1 MKLRYTPA
9 AMLDLEQISEYIS
22 ETLMNPDAAK
32 NLIAR
37 IARDCGRLKEQPSLG
52 IALSRKTGREIEGY
66 CLISGKYMVIYDVD
80 EYISVQ
86 RVLDTRLD
94 YMRIL
99 FETEEPEEQ

>member
-1 MKLRYTPA
+1 MRLRYTPA
-9 AMLDLEQISEYIS
+9 AILDLEQISEYIS
-22 ETLMNPDAAK
+22 ETLMNPTAAQ
-32 NLIAR
+32 NIIAR
-37 IARDCGRLKEQPSLG
+37 IARDCNRLKDQPEMGVS
-52 IALSRKTGREIEGY
+52 LSRKTGREIEGY

-99 FETEEPEEQ
+99 FGTEESEES